1 MINSSVTVATA
12 AIAGMVGVA
21 ASAPGL
27 AKSPKHV
34 RYTAARP
41 LVVVYPSIAPQ
52 FIAVGPNGY
61 WVTTTW
67 SCWVDDGQGRIHDC
81 DGPGGG

>member
-1 MINSSVTVATA
+1 MTNSSLAVVAA
-12 AIAGMVGVA
+12 AVAGMAGV
-21 ASAPGL
+21 SSPCL

-34 RYTAARP
+34 RYTAP
-41 LVVVYPSIAPQ
+41 LPVVVVWPSTVPQ
-52 FIAVGPNGY
+52 FITVGPNGY

-67 SCWVDDGQGRIHDC
+67 GCWVDDGQGRIHDC

>member
-1 MINSSVTVATA
+1 MSNSLLTVVAVA
-12 AIAGMVGVA
+12 GVA
-21 ASAPGL
+21 GVAISAPAL
-27 AKSPKHV
+27 AKSHKHV
-34 RYTAARP
+34 GYAAPRP
-41 LVVVYPSIAPQ
+41 VVVVRPSTVPQ
-52 FIAVGPNGY
+52 FITVGPNGY

>member
-1 MINSSVTVATA
+1 MSNSLLTIVVVA
-12 AIAGMVGVA
+12 GVA
-21 ASAPGL
+21 GVAISAPAL
-27 AKSPKHV
+27 AKSHKHV
-34 RYTAARP
+34 GYAAP
-41 LVVVYPSIAPQ
+41 LPVVVVRPSAVPQ
-52 FIAVGPNGY
+52 FTTVGPNGY